1 MDRYIK
7 KSDVVKAILKERDKI
22 PITKVERYGFGVP
35 VPYQA
40 GEAMRGGIRKAL
52 RCIEQAEMVD
62 VVEVVRCKDCI
73 MSGDADN
80 TMIHG
85 EVVTCKLYASRPIM
99 RCGDYCSYGKRKHK

>member
-22 PITKVERYGFGVP
+22 PITMVERYGFGVP

-62 VVEVVRCKDCI
+62 VVEVVRCKDCKHFNRFNEQCEQ
-73 MSGDADN
+73 SSFYGR
-80 TMIHG
+80 TMG
-85 EVVTCKLYASRPIM
+85 ED
-99 RCGDYCSYGKRKHK
+99 GYCSLGERKEK